1 MIKED
6 HVLKIVSNNPELFP
20 GILLII
26 FGACLIYEI
35 IFLYLEKRR
44 IKRAQKAKEVMQS
57 IHQKMDS
64 DADIYN
70 DPCHTPSKLSTIIL
84 CAFFA
89 LMIIAVVN
97 IMRLNNTTTVQ
108 TYFSST
114 PVVDSPGTITVA
126 ASISKM
132 NLAEYAVDIQ
142 KIYADGSGF
151 ADTAYEIPDGCHWEA
166 IEYKIIYRTYEH
178 PYVNTKLIGL
188 DGNRLEYNG
197 VKYSSRTFDA
207 NENSVRN
214 GNTITRLITY
224 YAVPDGCTDYI
235 IRFGDVAEGDRGMA
249 SYYHISNLQ
258 E

>member
-1 MIKED
+1 MIKKD
-6 HVLKIVSNNPELFP
+6 HVLKIVSHNQELLL

-26 FGACLIYEI
+26 LGACLIYEI

-57 IHQKMDS
+57 IHQKMDPDS
-64 DADIYN
+64 DTYN
-70 DPCHTPSKLSTIIL
+70 DTCYTPSKLPAIIL
-84 CAFFA
+84 CTLLIF
-89 LMIIAVVN
+89 MIIAIGSTIKKDN
-97 IMRLNNTTTVQ
+97 ITTVQ
-108 TYFSST
+108 TYSSST

-142 KIYADGSGF
+142 KIYIDGSDF
-151 ADTAYEIPDGCHWEA
+151 ADTAYEIHKGCHWEA
-166 IEYKIIYRTYEH
+166 IEYRIIYRTSEH